1 MQRADERRVLLV
13 EDDWLIAADLAV
25 TFREA
30 GADVVGP
37 AGSVAD
43 ALAMLADTPR
53 LDGAVVDINLHG
65 EMAWPVL
72 DALAERGVPVVFAT
86 GYDAASIPDRYAGIP
101 RCEKPVDP
109 SKVARALFG

>member
-1 MQRADERRVLLV
+1 
-13 EDDWLIAADLAV
+13 
-25 TFREA
+25 
-30 GADVVGP
+30 
-37 AGSVAD
+37 
-43 ALAMLADTPR
+43 
-53 LDGAVVDINLHG
+53 
-65 EMAWPVL
+65 MAWPVL